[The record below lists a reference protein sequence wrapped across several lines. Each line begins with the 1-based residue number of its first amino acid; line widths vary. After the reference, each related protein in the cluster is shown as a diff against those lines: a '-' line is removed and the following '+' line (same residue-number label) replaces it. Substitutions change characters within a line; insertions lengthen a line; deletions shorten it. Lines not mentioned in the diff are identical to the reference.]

1 MSTDSSAKNGLLRL
15 LDISSDQEQRAE
27 CFLLL
32 GAESEKVDDYSA
44 AARLYQQGIEC
55 GAKEIRTRYFLH
67 NNLGYC
73 LNHFKRHE
81 EASEHC
87 RTAITVNPGSFN
99 AYKNLGIA
107 LEGLGRYV
115 EAVKYHIKACNIYP
129 QDSRALKHLEILV
142 ASHPEV
148 CRDVP
153 DLIEEI
159 EPCRHAARTAW
170 Q

>member
-1 MSTDSSAKNGLLRL
+1 MKER

-27 CFLLL
+27 YFLLL
-32 GAESEKVDDYSA
+32 GAECEKGDDYSA
-44 AARLYQQGIEC
+44 AARFYQRGIEC
-55 GAKEIRTRYFLH
+55 RPKGIRTRYFLH
-67 NNLGYC
+67 NNMGYC

-87 RTAITVNPGSFN
+87 RTAIAVNLESFN
-99 AYKNLGIA
+99 AYKNLGLA

-115 EAVKYHIKACNIYP
+115 EAVRCYIRACKIYP
-129 QDSRALKHLEILV
+129 QDPRALKHLEILV

-148 CRDVP
+148 CRDMP

-159 EPCRHAARTAW
+159 ESYRHAARTAW